1 MVMTIRLACG
11 MLTTLGTME
20 VLDTTRP
27 ITCKA
32 GEYHK
37 CERSKADAAAADT
50 HWLDG
55 CCSHQLREVQVEAK
69 RASTDQHTRSYYTD
83 QGDRV
88 FSSCAGGDII
98 AIETMS
104 NDEPFWLVRVVTKHE
119 NIRTERTNSAPQTR
133 DKFRCPKDSNCVEV
147 TKIFLSSLS
156 ASNTFCD
163 DNDSRRFS
171 VPSSLLRL
179 KLELNGDYKAKETVP
194 STRSRSAVR
203 GSGGSSGPVVYYE
216 LLSGVRHRIALAC
229 RALDADIES

>member
-1 MVMTIRLACG
+1 MR
-11 MLTTLGTME
+11 
-20 VLDTTRP
+20 
-27 ITCKA
+27 
-32 GEYHK
+32 
-37 CERSKADAAAADT
+37 
-50 HWLDG
+50 
-55 CCSHQLREVQVEAK
+55 
-69 RASTDQHTRSYYTD
+69 
-83 QGDRV
+83 
-88 FSSCAGGDII
+88 
-98 AIETMS
+98 
-104 NDEPFWLVRVVTKHE
+104 
-119 NIRTERTNSAPQTR
+119 NSAPQTR

>member
-1 MVMTIRLACG
+1 MIEHTEL
-11 MLTTLGTME
+11 
-20 VLDTTRP
+20 
-27 ITCKA
+27 
-32 GEYHK
+32 
-37 CERSKADAAAADT
+37 
-50 HWLDG
+50 
-55 CCSHQLREVQVEAK
+55 QVEMIDVLHRRKVCDGYDNTVSLWHANYT
-69 RASTDQHTRSYYTD
+69 RDDGSIRYNSTYYEHRS
-83 QGDRV
+83 
-88 FSSCAGGDII
+88 
-98 AIETMS
+98 
-104 NDEPFWLVRVVTKHE
+104 FWLVRVVTKHE